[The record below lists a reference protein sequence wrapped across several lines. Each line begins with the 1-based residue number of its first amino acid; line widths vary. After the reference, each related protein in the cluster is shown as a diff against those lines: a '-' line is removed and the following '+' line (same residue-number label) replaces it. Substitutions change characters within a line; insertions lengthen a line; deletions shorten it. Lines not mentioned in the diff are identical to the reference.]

1 MEGAK
6 RTYLLSKGRTK
17 GNISG
22 DVKKKPVEEWLNKF
36 EYE

>member
-1 MEGAK
+1 M
-6 RTYLLSKGRTK
+6 RDPSRTK

-22 DVKKKPVEEWLNKF
+22 DVKKKSVEEWLNKF